1 MGKKRVERGFA
12 TKAIFSGGK
21 KKGNKASNTYISGR
35 SNNHLLHIA
44 MCIAS
49 ADK

>member
-21 KKGNKASNTYISGR
+21 KRATRPAILTFLGDPTIISYI
-35 SNNHLLHIA
+35 
-44 MCIAS
+44 
-49 ADK
+49 